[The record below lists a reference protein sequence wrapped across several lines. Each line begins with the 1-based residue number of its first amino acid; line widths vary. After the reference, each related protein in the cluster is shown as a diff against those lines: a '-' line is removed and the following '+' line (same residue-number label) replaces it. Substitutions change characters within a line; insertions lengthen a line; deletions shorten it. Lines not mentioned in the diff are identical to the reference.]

1 MAAQQLTTVVV
12 ALTGTGMAVARAVST
27 AGLGQALG
35 IDDDQTRPGL
45 YSRHVTCHPK
55 LTRRKLDD
63 TLVADLAE
71 FARAQSHPVVL
82 VPAADDA
89 CEWLTDNADKLR
101 PSLRISNGYTAE
113 RAGVLLDKWAF
124 GERCRVLG
132 IDVPLTYL
140 PETMDDVRAFAVE
153 VGLPCI
159 VKPRAGHL
167 WRNRLSGQKLL
178 VPETLRQLLRD
189 MEQIVGD
196 PKAVV
201 LQELVPGPE
210 SNLGVAAVWTGQ
222 DGSLRHVL
230 TARKIRQFPRQ
241 FGSGSRVVTEALPEV
256 AALSAQVLQQ
266 LDYRGLCGTE
276 FKFDPRSG
284 KWRLIEINPR
294 PTLWYDLCR
303 AAGSNLIAA
312 HVRELAGLDPGQVAP
327 QRQQVAWE
335 YGLRDA
341 VALAQAGGV
350 QAVWHALRSE
360 GIPNTDAVMAWDD
373 PGATLAAGA
382 HFVGQAL
389 SHLRPRRKRKK
400 L

>member
-12 ALTGTGMAVARAVST
+12 ALTGTGLAVARAVAQ
-27 AGLGQALG
+27 AGLGPVLG

-55 LTRRKLDD
+55 LTRRKLDAS
-63 TLVADLAE
+63 LVADLAE
-71 FARAQSHPVVL
+71 FARTHSQPVVL

-89 CEWLTDNADKLR
+89 CEWLTDHADQLR
-101 PSLRISNGYTAE
+101 PTLRISNGYTAG

-132 IDVPLTYL
+132 IDVPQTFL
-140 PETMDDVRAFAVE
+140 PETMDDVRAFALQ

-178 VPETLRQLLRD
+178 VPETLEQLLRD

-210 SNLGVAAVWTGQ
+210 SNLGVGAVWMGQ
-222 DGSLRHVL
+222 DGAPRHVL

-256 AALSAQVLQQ
+256 AALSTQVLQQ

-276 FKFDPRSG
+276 FKYDPRNG
-284 KWRLIEINPR
+284 RWRLIEINPR

-312 HVRELAGLDPGQVAP
+312 HVRELAGLEPGSVAP

-341 VALAQAGGV
+341 VALAQAGGAR
-350 QAVWHALRSE
+350 AVWSALRSE
-360 GIPNTDAVMAWDD
+360 GWPSTDAVMAWDD

-389 SHLRPRRKRKK
+389 GHLRPGRKRKK
-400 L
+400 A